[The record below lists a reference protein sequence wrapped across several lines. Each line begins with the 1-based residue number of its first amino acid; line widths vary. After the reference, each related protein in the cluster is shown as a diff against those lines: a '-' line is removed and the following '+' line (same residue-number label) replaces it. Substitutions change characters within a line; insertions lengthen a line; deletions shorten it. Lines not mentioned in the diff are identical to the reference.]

1 MTEADRRRGARL
13 ADVVGAGFHSAS
25 AEPSRGSAGMRRTET
40 GEKTGMLIF
49 RRSWVT
55 GLVAGALSLGGA
67 TAVAGCRSNPSDASS
82 AGSAASSV
90 VSQGASIL
98 GQIKDGVDA
107 ASDVKAGPVSVG
119 ADGHATAEITASNPT
134 GSEHDYT
141 VAVSFSDQNG
151 VRDVVVVNVPE
162 VAAHGSGTASARST
176 RKLSGPLTAKVTAA
190 VRH

>member
-1 MTEADRRRGARL
+1 
-13 ADVVGAGFHSAS
+13 
-25 AEPSRGSAGMRRTET
+25 MRRTET
-40 GEKTGMLIF
+40 GEETGTLIY
-49 RRSWVT
+49 RRSWIA
-55 GLVAGALSLGGA
+55 GLVLGAMSIGGIA
-67 TAVAGCRSNPSDASS
+67 VVAGCRSNPSDASS

-90 VSQGASIL
+90 VSQGMSAL

-107 ASDVKAGPVSVG
+107 ASDVKAGAVIVG
-119 ADGHATAEITASNPT
+119 SDGHAISGITASNPT

-151 VRDVVVVNVPE
+151 VQDVVVVTVPK
-162 VAAHGSGTASARST
+162 VAAHGSGTANARST

>member
-1 MTEADRRRGARL
+1 
-13 ADVVGAGFHSAS
+13 
-25 AEPSRGSAGMRRTET
+25 
-40 GEKTGMLIF
+40 MLIF
-49 RRSWVT
+49 RRSWVA
-55 GLVAGALSLGGA
+55 GLVIGALSLGGA
-67 TAVAGCRSNPSDASS
+67 GAVAGCSSNPSDASS

-90 VSQGASIL
+90 VSQGVSGL

-119 ADGHATAEITASNPT
+119 SDGRATAEITAANPT

-151 VRDVVVVNVPE
+151 VVDVVVVNVPK

>member
-1 MTEADRRRGARL
+1 MTETDRGT
-13 ADVVGAGFHSAS
+13 S
-25 AEPSRGSAGMRRTET
+25 EGMRRTGT
-40 GEKTGMLIF
+40 GEKTSMLIF
-49 RRSWVT
+49 RRSWAT
-55 GLVAGALSLGGA
+55 GVAVGALALGGA
-67 TAVAGCRSNPSDASS
+67 TVVAGCRSNPSDASS

-90 VSQGASIL
+90 VSQGVSAL

-119 ADGHATAEITASNPT
+119 ADRHATAEITAANPT

-151 VRDVVVVNVPE
+151 VQDVVVVNVFKVP
-162 VAAHGSGTASARST
+162 AHGSGTASARST
-176 RKLSGPLTAKVTAA
+176 RTLSGPLTAKVTAA